1 MLPVPARELTKLL
14 RKMIYIF
21 LSPKNG
27 NRLEHLAEIR
37 DNVQQGKTLLEMK
50 VLYHRKLFAEY
61 VKAEVG
67 NDVVQEVA
75 STYVTVNME
84 GHLSLDPLPFCQY
97 FISLQLA
104 VPTLE
109 LQHFQMALSIFKSY
123 IWKATII

>member
-1 MLPVPARELTKLL
+1 ME
-14 RKMIYIF
+14 
-21 LSPKNG
+21 
-27 NRLEHLAEIR
+27 
-37 DNVQQGKTLLEMK
+37 

-61 VKAEVG
+61 VKAKVG

-104 VPTLE
+104 VPSLE
-109 LQHFQMALSIFKSY
+109 LQHFQTALSIFKITSGKPLSSENKEDFVTVKE
-123 IWKATII
+123 IDEGNSC

>member
-1 MLPVPARELTKLL
+1 MPEC
-14 RKMIYIF
+14 F
-21 LSPKNG
+21 
-27 NRLEHLAEIR
+27 
-37 DNVQQGKTLLEMK
+37 Q
-50 VLYHRKLFAEY
+50 YHRKLFAEY

-104 VPTLE
+104 VPSLE
-109 LQHFQMALSIFKSY
+109 LQRFQTALQYSKVTSGKPLSSENKEDFVTVKEIDEVCRFGEGGQDAPCWIQEKAHSV
-123 IWKATII
+123 WKLQI

>member
-1 MLPVPARELTKLL
+1 MLVME
-14 RKMIYIF
+14 
-21 LSPKNG
+21 
-27 NRLEHLAEIR
+27 
-37 DNVQQGKTLLEMK
+37 

-75 STYVTVNME
+75 TTYVTVNME

-97 FISLQLA
+97 FISLQFA
-104 VPTLE
+104 VPSLE
-109 LQHFQMALSIFKSY
+109 LQHFQRALSIFKSY

>member
-1 MLPVPARELTKLL
+1 
-14 RKMIYIF
+14 
-21 LSPKNG
+21 
-27 NRLEHLAEIR
+27 
-37 DNVQQGKTLLEMK
+37 
-50 VLYHRKLFAEY
+50 LYHRKLFAEY

-104 VPTLE
+104 VPSLE
-109 LQHFQMALSIFKSY
+109 L
-123 IWKATII
+123 ATFPDSTFNSQKLHLESDYHLKTKEDFATVKEIDEANSC

>member
-1 MLPVPARELTKLL
+1 ME
-14 RKMIYIF
+14 
-21 LSPKNG
+21 
-27 NRLEHLAEIR
+27 
-37 DNVQQGKTLLEMK
+37 

-104 VPTLE
+104 VPSLE
-109 LQHFQMALSIFKSY
+109 LQHFQTALQYSKVTSGKPLSSENKEDFVTVKEIDEGKSC
-123 IWKATII
+123 

>member
-1 MLPVPARELTKLL
+1 MCSRE
-14 RKMIYIF
+14 
-21 LSPKNG
+21 
-27 NRLEHLAEIR
+27 
-37 DNVQQGKTLLEMK
+37 KTLLEIE

-104 VPTLE
+104 VPSLE
-109 LQHFQMALSIFKSY
+109 LQHFQTGTFNIQKLHLESHYHLKTKRILSL
-123 IWKATII
+123 